1 MDFSSLSSSFPPSRE
16 RRGGKGKAEPLK
28 PIFLLIL
35 EWMKLKKVIKNR
47 LFHPLFPISPPFPLF
62 PLRQGKKSNLITE
75 PIIQI
80 IISLTFKDKKDTNH
94 SLTTITN

>member
-35 EWMKLKKVIKNR
+35 EWMKLKKVIKIP
-47 LFHPLFPISPPFPLF
+47 FSPLFSPPFPPF
-62 PLRQGKKSNLITE
+62 EAGKNEDEKT
-75 PIIQI
+75 
-80 IISLTFKDKKDTNH
+80 
-94 SLTTITN
+94 

>member
-1 MDFSSLSSSFPPSRE
+1 MDFSSLSSSSRPQE

-62 PLRQGKKSNLITE
+62 PFEAGKEK
-75 PIIQI
+75 
-80 IISLTFKDKKDTNH
+80 
-94 SLTTITN
+94 